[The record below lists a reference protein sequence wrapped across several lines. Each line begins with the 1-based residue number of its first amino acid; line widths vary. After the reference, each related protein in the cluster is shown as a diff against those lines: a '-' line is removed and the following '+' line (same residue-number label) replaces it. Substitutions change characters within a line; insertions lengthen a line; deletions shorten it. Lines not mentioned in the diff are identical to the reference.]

1 MHARL
6 VWDRSQVD
14 GPRHDWRSRSDA
26 QTGVAVNGPD
36 TPAPD
41 VLCESVL
48 GASRDARRSRNGAVL
63 PEQSCQRALSTLG
76 ARRRSAATI
85 VRGPAGAQRE
95 LQSGLGQRR
104 TPGAPPIRA

>member
-41 VLCESVL
+41 EAQKSLAPTTRPSL
-48 GASRDARRSRNGAVL
+48 AGRTRSAGTGVI
-63 PEQSCQRALSTLG
+63 RALEKG
-76 ARRRSAATI
+76 
-85 VRGPAGAQRE
+85 E
-95 LQSGLGQRR
+95 
-104 TPGAPPIRA
+104 PIHR

>member
-1 MHARL
+1 MHAPL

-41 VLCESVL
+41 EEQASVV
-48 GASRDARRSRNGAVL
+48 GIDARLL
-63 PEQSCQRALSTLG
+63 P
-76 ARRRSAATI
+76 
-85 VRGPAGAQRE
+85 
-95 LQSGLGQRR
+95 
-104 TPGAPPIRA
+104 